1 VNAPFT
7 APGSI
12 VPVTVVTRGDLIVP
26 PGAALV
32 TLPDAAAHDHAG
44 AECLVCATRGNVRV
58 LLFELMEQVR
68 LGAVPPPSAV
78 VVDARRAADPRGV
91 IDALVPGRI
100 PAFGLRD
107 HAVARA
113 FRLTA

>member
-7 APGSI
+7 APGKAI
-12 VPVTVVTRGDLIVP
+12 PVTVVADGDLTLP
-26 PGAALV
+26 PGVTLV
-32 TLPDAAAHDHAG
+32 TLPDAAGHDHAR

-68 LGAVPPPSAV
+68 LGTVPPPSAV

>member
-7 APGSI
+7 APGSVI
-12 VPVTVVTRGDLIVP
+12 PVSVVTRGHLIVP

-58 LLFELMEQVR
+58 LLFELMEQIR
-68 LGAVPPPSAV
+68 LGAAPSPSAV
-78 VVDARRAADPRGV
+78 VVDARRAADPRSV
-91 IDALVPGRI
+91 IDALVPGRL